1 MGVQGV
7 GQMANNTLLSFQISS
22 GLPANP
28 IEYVRHSPVTHVL
41 LEFTNVARSPWVGP
55 GDPGNTPHEVVKELQ
70 DSFEKGIVS

>member
-7 GQMANNTLLSFQISS
+7 GHTLISFRISS

-28 IEYVRHSPVTHVL
+28 IEYVRHSPMTCVL
-41 LEFTNVARSPWVGP
+41 LEFTNVARSPWAGP